1 MKKIVA
7 KIGVSAVLAVFLIG
21 FYSAAAATPAP
32 AGGSPE
38 PVALLPPELS
48 VFKNIYSVKEKEVSL
63 PTVVKAFVPND
74 QGFGVAVIE
83 EKENKFQPV
92 VVVKK
97 EETVSISTEV
107 TDSSAVRG
115 DEENFTDKDFSTSA
129 EFNLDEDNG
138 EAYVVLK
145 YSEPITSSTLNL
157 SLEEHVALPYRISIE
172 AKVDGEWITALAF
185 TGMYDATIAFPQRTA
200 KEWKIYFTHSQP
212 LKIREIT
219 FINDNVKTSDES
231 TAVVWLAR
239 PGETYKIYADAATYP
254 QIKTSESG
262 DLLENPDTIVEL
274 SLNKVQ
280 KNSFFKEPDDDEDAI
295 PNILDNCVS
304 VANQDQKD
312 LDENGLGDA
321 CEDHDKDGVID
332 SRDNCPDYQNS
343 YQQDEDSDGLGD
355 ACDSKESRV
364 TENKPWIPW
373 AAMGF
378 AAIVVFAVILHAA
391 RKK

>member
-1 MKKIVA
+1 MKKIITKLFTFA
-7 KIGVSAVLAVFLIG
+7 LMFAAFSAFPSVLAAEVK
-21 FYSAAAATPAP
+21 ATP
-32 AGGSPE
+32 S
-38 PVALLPPELS
+38 PELS
-48 VFKNIYSVKEKEVSL
+48 VFKNSYSVNEPEISL

-74 QGFGVAVIE
+74 QKFGVAVVE

-92 VVVKK
+92 VVVEK
-97 EETVSISTEV
+97 EETVSISTKV

-138 EAYVVLK
+138 EAYVTLK
-145 YSEPITSSTLNL
+145 YSEPITSSALNL
-157 SLEEHVALPYRISIE
+157 ALEEHVALPYKISID
-172 AKVDGEWITALAF
+172 AKVDDKWITALAL
-185 TGMYDATIAFPQRTA
+185 TNMYDTMITFPQRTA
-200 KEWKIYFTHSQP
+200 KEWKIYLTHGQP

-219 FINDNVKTSDES
+219 FVNDNAKTTNEN

-239 PGETYKIYADAATYP
+239 PGETYRLYVDAAAYP
-254 QIKTSESG
+254 QIKTGESG
-262 DLLENPDTIVEL
+262 DLLENPDSIVEL
-274 SLNKVQ
+274 SLDEIQ
-280 KNSFFKEPDDDEDAI
+280 KNPFFKEPDDDEDAI
-295 PNILDNCVS
+295 PNILDNCVNIS
-304 VANQDQKD
+304 NQDQKD
-312 LDENGLGDA
+312 LDENGRGDA

-332 SRDNCPDYQNS
+332 SKDNCPDHQNS

-355 ACDSKESRV
+355 ACDSEESRA

-378 AAIVVFAVILHAA
+378 AAIVVFAVIIHAA